1 MRRKHGYLRIDSELY
16 NCYNIYVKECLL
28 FICIY
33 EERTEM
39 YHCHIHFYLTGHTC
53 GTFDIVKE
61 IRPFENFTHEFM
73 ESERPEE
80 ELSSGADVILAN
92 LQGMDS
98 VSTMKTLVSGK
109 RPDAS
114 LIVLADKEQILLL
127 EEYME
132 EIHDIWT
139 MPMTDAESRF
149 HILRWLRACKTEKDY
164 WQTSHFFEATI
175 NHIPNLIW
183 YKDKNG
189 IHEKVNDSFCKTV
202 NKTKKQVEGRGH
214 AYIWDVEFDD
224 PACIESER
232 EVMSKKKTFVSE
244 ETVMTGD
251 GTKLLTTYKS
261 PLYDL
266 DGSVMGTVGVAIDVT
281 QERAYEQEIVRKNH
295 TLETVFTSMDCGILC
310 HSLDGTRI
318 IRVNRAA
325 LNILGYESHEE
336 MLAEGFNMVA
346 DSVVAE
352 DKERLRECI
361 TRLKKEGDSVSVE
374 YSVQH
379 KDGELLHV
387 MGNIKLLKEDGEL
400 FYQRF
405 LLDCTRQKQ
414 QEKEKEKHNKDL
426 LQALSVDYNMVCFF
440 DLDTGKGRHLQ
451 VADDHM
457 HMFDSIFHGDLVLEE
472 CMETYIQK
480 FVYEEDREMLRLAAS
495 VDGLKNE
502 LSDKKL
508 CIVNYRTLWNDEMR
522 YFQMKVVRTGA
533 WEKIQGV
540 VMGFRSVDV
549 EMREEMEKKSLLEDA
564 LMQANRASKAKS
576 VFLSNMSHDIRTPM
590 NAIVGFTALAITHI
604 EHKERVEEY
613 LKKIMTSG
621 NHLLS
626 LINDVL
632 DMSRIESGK
641 MHLDEKECS
650 LPEILH
656 GLKNILQ
663 ADVHAKQLELYID
676 TVDVFDEEIY
686 CDKLR
691 LNQVLLNLL
700 SNAVK
705 YTGAGGIISLRIT
718 EKPGA
723 PAGSANYEFNIKDT
737 GIGMSQ
743 EFVDHIFE
751 PFERERNSTISGIQ
765 GTGLGMAITRNIV
778 DMMNGSIVVKSEQN
792 VGTEVTVSFTFRL
805 HSGEKI
811 PQDIPQLKGCR
822 ALVVD
827 DDFNSCDS
835 VSYMLGQIGMRAE
848 WTLSGK
854 EAVLRTRQ
862 AVMRD
867 NIYSV
872 YIIDWLLPDM
882 NGVEVTRRIRKE
894 MGEDVPIIILTA
906 YDWTDIEDEA
916 REAGVTAF
924 CSKPMFLSELR
935 SCLHSIVNAE
945 EEERKGGLL
954 EQKSF
959 RAGRILLAEDNEL
972 NQEIAEAILE
982 EAGFTLEV
990 AKDGQEAVDMLKDSE
1005 PGYYQLVLMDV
1016 QMPVMDGYE
1025 ATKTIRKL
1033 EDPKLASVPIIAM
1046 TANAFE
1052 EDRQEALKS
1061 GMNGHIAKPID
1072 MEALFDILEKVLT

>member
-1 MRRKHGYLRIDSELY
+1 
-16 NCYNIYVKECLL
+16 
-28 FICIY
+28 
-33 EERTEM
+33 M
-39 YHCHIHFYLTGHTC
+39 YHCHVHFYLTGQPC
-53 GTFDIVKE
+53 RTFEIIKE
-61 IRPFENFTHEFM
+61 VSPLENFTHEFV
-73 ESERPEE
+73 EGNISEEK
-80 ELSSGADVILAN
+80 LVSDADVILVN
-92 LQGMDS
+92 LKDMDCKE
-98 VSTMKTLVSGK
+98 TAGRLIAGK
-109 RPDAS
+109 KADAE
-114 LIVLADKEQILLL
+114 LILLAEKGQLLFL
-127 EEYME
+127 EEYPD
-132 EIHDIWT
+132 EISDIWT
-139 MPMTDAESRF
+139 MPMDDAEIGFRF
-149 HILRWLRACKTEKDY
+149 RRWQQACKMKKDY
-164 WQTSHFFEATI
+164 WQTSHFFESTI
-175 NHIPNLIW
+175 NNIPNLIW

-189 IHEKVNDSFCKTV
+189 IHEKVNDSFCRTV

-214 AYIWDVEFDD
+214 AYIWDVEVDD

-232 EVMSKKKTFVSE
+232 EVMSKRRTCVSE
-244 ETVMTGD
+244 EMVKTGE

-281 QERAYEQEIVRKNH
+281 QERAYEQELMKKNH
-295 TLETVFTSMDCGILC
+295 TLEMVFTSMDCGILC
-310 HSLDGTRI
+310 HSLDGSRI
-318 IRVNRAA
+318 ISVNRAA
-325 LNILGYESHEE
+325 LTILGYESQEE
-336 MLAEGFNMVA
+336 LMAEGFDMVA
-346 DSVVAE
+346 NSVLDE
-352 DKERLRECI
+352 DKIRLRECI
-361 TRLKKEGDSVSVE
+361 TTLQKVGDNISVE
-374 YSVQH
+374 YSVMH
-379 KDGELLHV
+379 KDGTLLHV
-387 MGNIKLLKEDGEL
+387 MGNIKLLKENGEL
-400 FYQRF
+400 YYQRF

-414 QEKEKEKHNKDL
+414 QEIEKEKQNEEL
-426 LQALSVDYNMVCFF
+426 VQALSIDYNLVCFF
-440 DLDTGKGRHLQ
+440 NLDTGNGNLLRI
-451 VADDHM
+451 ADEGKD
-457 HMFDSIFHGDLVLEE
+457 MFGPIFTGEISLEE
-472 CMETYIQK
+472 SMEIYIQK
-480 FVYEEDREMLRLAAS
+480 FVYEEDREMLRQAAS
-495 VDGLKNE
+495 RSSLRKE
-502 LSDKKL
+502 LSEKK
-508 CIVNYRTLWNDEMR
+508 ISYVNYRIFCNGEMK
-522 YFQMKVVRTGA
+522 YFQMKVVRTGE
-533 WEKIQGV
+533 WKDGLGI
-540 VMGFRSVDV
+540 VMGFRSVDD
-549 EMREEMEKKSLLEDA
+549 EIRSEMEKKNLLEDA

-590 NAIVGFTALAITHI
+590 NAIVGFTALAITHVNNR
-604 EHKERVEEY
+604 ERVEEY

-632 DMSRIESGK
+632 DMSRIESGR

-656 GLKNILQ
+656 GLRNILQ
-663 ADVHAKQLELYID
+663 ADIHAKQLELYID

-723 PAGSANYEFNIKDT
+723 PAGSANYEFDIKDN
-737 GIGMSQ
+737 GIGMSK
-743 EFVDHIFE
+743 EFVEHIFE

-765 GTGLGMAITRNIV
+765 GTGLGMAITKNIV
-778 DMMNGSIVVKSEQN
+778 DMMNGSILVKSEPDA
-792 VGTEVTVSFTFRL
+792 GTEVTVSFTFRL
-805 HSGEKI
+805 HSGAKE
-811 PQDIPQLKGCR
+811 PQDIPELKGCR

-867 NIYSV
+867 DIYSV

-882 NGVEVTRRIRKE
+882 NGIEVTRRIRKE
-894 MGEDVPIIILTA
+894 MGENVPIILLTA
-906 YDWTDIEDEA
+906 YDWADIEDEA

-935 SCLHSIVNAE
+935 SCLHSIICTE
-945 EEERKGGLL
+945 EETGAAPVPEKKR
-954 EQKSF
+954 F
-959 RAGRILLAEDNEL
+959 HAGRILLAEDNEL

-982 EAGFTLEV
+982 EAGFTTEI
-990 AKDGQEAVDMLKDSE
+990 AKDGQIAVDMLRESK

-1016 QMPVMDGYE
+1016 QMPVMNGYE
-1025 ATKTIRKL
+1025 ATRTIREL
-1033 EDPKLASVPIIAM
+1033 EDQRLASIPIIAM

-1072 MEALFDILEKVLT
+1072 VEKLFDILEKVLA